1 MYSSEEIIEI
11 AVRVETNGEQFYTE
25 SARKAEGELKRLFNF
40 LAEQEDMHRL
50 RFESLRKYARDFVLP
65 SDWVE
70 IEPYLNTI
78 VESTFFMGNENSIVR
93 ATQAKDPREML
104 EFALQFEKE
113 TLLFFNE
120 IRGLANEASR
130 SVVAQII
137 EEEKKHI
144 VMISDL
150 IKQRSHDLN

>member
-40 LAEQEDMHRL
+40 LAEQEGMHML
-50 RFESLRKYARDFVLP
+50 KFESLRKYARDFVLP

-78 VESTFFMGNENSIVR
+78 VESAFFIGNEKSLVR
-93 ATQAKDPREML
+93 ATQAKDPAKLL

-120 IRGLANEASR
+120 IKGFANEASR
-130 SVVAQII
+130 GVVAQIVG
-137 EEEKKHI
+137 EEKRHI
-144 VMISDL
+144 IMISDL
-150 IKQRSHDLN
+150 IKQRSHD